1 MCLYKKLLMLRVFKN
16 EKIVNGM
23 TKKKWVTIFLFVIFE
38 TLFLMGVAQ
47 NCNYNFQNLF
57 VLNVVEENGNPYTK
71 KCTIYLADSKKN
83 IVFTNILK
91 DLKTEAVYTSQ
102 PIQFQKNSDIPKK
115 RKAEFPKLENYYWAQ
130 IYTSAYPNN
139 CLPFYFA
146 MVVFDHDTTFIY
158 LPVETSLNICENK
171 LNKEWDS
178 NEKTLIADDGSPF
191 EPFTIIIDRVK
202 DSVYTTYSY
211 PPYIFK
217 FHLNNPMNHYHN
229 DDFSNSGRVLDNFEV
244 IETKT
249 LKTIQ
254 VLSINSD
261 YSFTSGTYKKTIQMV
276 DLFGDNPPHIF
287 DLKIL
292 KKIDEPTKAGEIRES
307 YYDFYLFD
315 SITQK
320 YKVNHDLSEPANVFI
335 DSNHNPRFIKTIDS
349 PPYKITQNYLFKN
362 NRWVIVSIDSL
373 LNQPPQINY
382 SQIMNRC
389 VERVD
394 ADLKLLPVLIIDDTL
409 NHTISI
415 FDSLQFINNCR
426 ERLTLTKAT
435 VNAPS
440 FSIPASVSPLKRFSV
455 YFNKQESVPEDQI
468 KQFEYGCY
476 FNTSGEQLVTGT
488 LRYFVA
494 GHKTILRD
502 PETKKII
509 AFRNI
514 SENNFTAF
522 TVEVNVQ
529 LLPTGYG
536 EVCLKTGDK
545 VGSWLYYDHDNNS
558 RFGKEYSKKYSIVI
572 NNPDSSVSNAQ
583 PEIYVNGNWIVPN
596 YIKTYNGFSMYC
608 LENTDSIRVYTH
620 SGIAS
625 CTYNYATNPHDSGID
640 LFILKPGE
648 PYLIQGIRSVPL
660 QFSKQE
666 YVIFWDDSQFELNNK
681 EEAILAVIEKI
692 KHKFPNILILNYQDL
707 KQVFNIDLSQ
717 YPENESDKIINQ
729 LIRMDQIDF
738 LSRIVY
744 LGRGVE
750 TFTNNRIAINFK
762 NPEIGEEIYA
772 QLKKMGF
779 TEVDAQRPARNM
791 KYFKYNSDIVDIEF
805 YTKINQISLLP
816 GVEKV
821 DPNFYFNHHIDT
833 VPKK

>member
-1 MCLYKKLLMLRVFKN
+1 MNCNSMTQKTWL
-16 EKIVNGM
+16 IV
-23 TKKKWVTIFLFVIFE
+23 FLFIIFD
-38 TLFLMGVAQ
+38 TLFLWGVAQ
-47 NCNYNFQNLF
+47 NCTYNFQNLF
-57 VLNVVEENGNPYTK
+57 VLNVVDENDNPFTK

-83 IVFTNILK
+83 QLFTNIL
-91 DLKTEAVYTSQ
+91 DESEPEAVYIAQ
-102 PIQFQKNSDIPKK
+102 PVQFQKNSDTPKK
-115 RKAEFPKLENYYWAQ
+115 SKAQFPKLENYYWAP
-130 IYTSAYPNN
+130 INTSAYPNN

-146 MVVFDHDTTFIY
+146 MVVFDNDTTFIY

-178 NEKTLIADDGSPF
+178 KDKILATEDGSPF
-191 EPFTIIIDRVK
+191 EPFKIIIDRVK

-217 FHLNNPMNHYHN
+217 YHLNNPMNNYHN

-249 LKTIQ
+249 FKTIQ
-254 VLSINSD
+254 HLPIKSD
-261 YSFTSGTYKKTIQMV
+261 YSFTAGTHKKTIQLV

-292 KKIDEPTKAGEIRES
+292 TKIDEPTKAGEIRES

-320 YKVNHDLSEPANVFI
+320 YKFNRDLSEPANVFI
-335 DSNHNPRFIKTIDS
+335 DSNHIPRFTKIIDS
-349 PPYKITQNYLFKN
+349 SPYKITQNYMFKN
-362 NRWVIVSIDSL
+362 NRWVIVTIDSL
-373 LNQPPQINY
+373 LNHPPQINY
-382 SQIMNRC
+382 SPIMNKC

-394 ADLKLLPVLIIDDTL
+394 ADLKLLSVLIIGDTL

-426 ERLTLTKAT
+426 ERLTLTAAS

-440 FSIPASVSPLKRFSV
+440 FSIPASVTPLKRFSV
-455 YFNKQESVPEDQI
+455 YFNKQESVHEDQI

-476 FNTSGEQLVTGT
+476 FNTSGEQLVTVT

-502 PETKKII
+502 PQNNRITS
-509 AFRNI
+509 FRNH
-514 SENNFTAF
+514 SENNFTAY
-522 TVEVNVQ
+522 TVEVNAQ
-529 LLPTGYG
+529 RLPTGYG
-536 EVCLKTGDK
+536 EVAILTGEK
-545 VGSWLYYDHDNNS
+545 VGTWLYYDHDNHS

-583 PEIYVNGNWIVPN
+583 PEIYVSGNWIVPN
-596 YIKTYNGFSMYC
+596 FIKTFNGFSMYC
-608 LENTDSIRVYTH
+608 PENTDSIRVQTH

-625 CTYNYATNPHDSGID
+625 CIYNYATSTNDTGID

-648 PYLIQGIRSVPL
+648 PYLIQGIRRVPI

-666 YVIFWDDSQFELNNK
+666 YVIFWDESQFELNNK
-681 EEAILAVIEKI
+681 EEAILAVIEKM
-692 KHKFPNILILNYQDL
+692 KHKFPNILIQNYQGL

-717 YPENESDKIINQ
+717 YPENERDKILHQ
-729 LIRMDQIDF
+729 LNKMEQIDF

-750 TFTNNRIAINFK
+750 SFTNNRITINFK

-772 QLKKMGF
+772 QLKKLGF
-779 TEVDAQRPARNM
+779 TEVDAQRPARNL
-791 KYFKYNSDIVDIEF
+791 KYFKYSSDIVDIEF
-805 YTKINQISLLP
+805 YTKINEISSLP